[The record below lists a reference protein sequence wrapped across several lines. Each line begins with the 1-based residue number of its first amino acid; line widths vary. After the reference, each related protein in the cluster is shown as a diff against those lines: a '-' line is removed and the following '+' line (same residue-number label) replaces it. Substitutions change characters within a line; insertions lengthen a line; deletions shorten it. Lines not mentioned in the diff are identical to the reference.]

1 MSDDD
6 SAEEK
11 HYRIESILRQ
21 YSWFNTKTRIM
32 RSSDAVPIFQDL
44 FILAHDNPEYKPIF
58 ANHCTSMSADEVD
71 RLWHDKYTQAD
82 AEKARIAISA
92 WKDDTRERLEE
103 IQPPSLLTLFA
114 RLFY

>member
-1 MSDDD
+1 MTDD

-21 YSWFNTKTRIM
+21 YSWINTNTRQF

-44 FILAHDNPEYKPIF
+44 FILAHDNPEYKPVF
-58 ANHCTSMSADEVD
+58 DNHCMLMSPVEVD
-71 RLWHDKYTQAD
+71 RLWHDKYTRED
-82 AEKARIAISA
+82 AEKVRMAVLA
-92 WKDDTRERLEE
+92 WKDDTQERLEE
-103 IQPPSLLTLFA
+103 IQPPSLFTRMV